1 MAQSSLDVIGA
12 YSLVP
17 RLSMEMHM
25 KVGTYH
31 MTIHTVD
38 TITTFDGV

>member
-31 MTIHTVD
+31 MIIHAVD
-38 TITTFDGV
+38 IKTAFIGM